1 MPFRA
6 VPDGGVLDKMKP
18 RESMGR
24 AVAWLAALRGQ
35 VALGRRGERAAERHL
50 RRNGYRIVVRNFR
63 AAGAEIDLVAIDG
76 DILVFVEVKTRR
88 SRAAGAP
95 EEAVDERKQT
105 RMRRAAE
112 VFARRYRADEI
123 EMRFDIVAVDAS
135 GKRLEIELLRNAF

>member
-50 RRNGYRIVVRNFR
+50 RRNGYRIVARNFR